1 MSSLVF
7 FLIIIS
13 ISAILS
19 EAVSMEP
26 SLDGNGQALIG
37 DYFKFDHGSTSRPGE
52 IQRHRRRLVVGMPNL
67 LYLKYT
73 VKSLIEFHRALIFK
87 RFGRMKIY

>member
-1 MSSLVF
+1 MSSIVF
-7 FLIIIS
+7 LLIVIG

-19 EAVSMEP
+19 EAVSMKP

-37 DYFKFDHGSTSRPGE
+37 DYSKFDYNSTSRPRE
-52 IQRHRRRLVVGMPNL
+52 IRRHRRRLVVGMPNL